1 MVPVLKEPTVSSNNN
16 VDKFNEHLLWT
27 IQCND
32 IGMPY
37 LSQPSQK
44 ALYEASTTMSP
55 TLQSSLR
62 LREVKQLNWL
72 HTASNSLSWNS
83 KAGSSA
89 FSLHSGGHVCV
100 HSLLVGPSSLWPYV
114 LCPPGSSV
122 QETGLK
128 LVQRY
133 LWGRSKGFNWGA
145 QERLHKEGVKK
156 NEQFQWIRRKREFQ
170 PRRLVWTK
178 PWGSDDMKFLG
189 TSVCNSALLGAK
201 WDRWDWR
208 GSRQFLI
215 LAETLNS
222 ILKVMRSIDGLLSGK
237 SKIKVATGYSVEDR
251 L

>member
-1 MVPVLKEPTVSSNNN
+1 
-16 VDKFNEHLLWT
+16 
-27 IQCND
+27 
-32 IGMPY
+32 MPY

-55 TLQSSLR
+55 MLQSSLR

-100 HSLLVGPSSLWPYV
+100 HSLLVRPNSLWPYV

-145 QERLHKEGVKK
+145 QERLHKEGTTEWHQK
-156 NEQFQWIRRKREFQ
+156 E
-170 PRRLVWTK
+170 WTIPVDK
-178 PWGSDDMKFLG
+178 EEEGIPTKEISMDQAMGL
-189 TSVCNSALLGAK
+189 
-201 WDRWDWR
+201 WR
-208 GSRQFLI
+208 YEI
-215 LAETLNS
+215 
-222 ILKVMRSIDGLLSGK
+222 SGNQCM
-237 SKIKVATGYSVEDR
+237 
-251 L
+251 